1 MASTEV
7 IPTCSRW
14 LRRWRSDSRRFN
26 GLTSGAAVVLML
38 ASAPIGTT
46 SAYSTAALGVPTAAV
61 GEDSRYLFVWA
72 GDRAR
77 RTGDLLAVVDV
88 DPSSPTYATVVATLP
103 VGAIATVPHHTEHEM
118 PEGGELW
125 ANGFSAGRV
134 FRFDLR
140 NPTAPRLTGEIADAK
155 PYAYPHSFARLANG
169 HVLATYQYQLK
180 DTASN
185 ARAAMHEHGGDAV
198 PTSTPPPAPHGTTGG
213 LAEFDATGHLLR
225 VVSAGTASDSAIRPY
240 SLTVLPAIDRV
251 VTTSNDMFA
260 AVKSHTVQVWRLSDL
275 RLMASVALPAGP
287 RGDEQWNPAEPRV
300 LDDGRT
306 VIVSTS
312 ECGLYRLTGLDG
324 DRPSAQWVYSGT
336 YDPNLCLGG
345 CALTVV
351 AGRFLLQANASAR
364 AIVSFDVSDPA
375 KPREVSRL
383 FIGDTALPH
392 WISLE
397 PSGHRVV
404 ITGNGDLRGRVMLAR
419 FNQQTGSL
427 ALDSAF
433 RSPGSARPGIDLSVL
448 RRPGGDTVVAVP
460 HGAVF
465 SRP

>member
-1 MASTEV
+1 MS
-7 IPTCSRW
+7 
-14 LRRWRSDSRRFN
+14 LRRFVQAL
-26 GLTSGAAVVLML
+26 GYVAATAASQSLSAQRL
-38 ASAPIGTT
+38 AT
-46 SAYSTAALGVPTAAV
+46 SAASG
-61 GEDSRYLFVWA
+61 DSRYLFVWA

-77 RTGDLLAVVDV
+77 RTGDLIAVVDV

-103 VGAIATVPHHTEHEM
+103 VGVVGTVPHHTEHEM

-125 ANGFSAGRV
+125 ANGFAAGRV
-134 FRFDLR
+134 FRLDLR

-180 DTASN
+180 DTAST
-185 ARAAMHEHGGDAV
+185 APAVMHEHGGDAP
-198 PTSTPPPAPHGTTGG
+198 PTSVPPPAPHGTTGG

-225 VVSAGTASDSAIRPY
+225 VASARTESDSAVRPY

-260 AVKSHTVQVWRLSDL
+260 AVKSRTVQVWRLSDL
-275 RLMASVALPAGP
+275 RLMASIALPAGT
-287 RGDEQWNPAEPRV
+287 RGDEQWNSAESRV
-300 LDDGRT
+300 LEDGRT
-306 VIVSTS
+306 AIVSTS
-312 ECGLYRLTGLDG
+312 ECGLYRLTGLEG
-324 DRPSAQWVYSGT
+324 DSPSAQWVYSGT
-336 YDPNLCLGG
+336 YDPSIRFGG

-351 AGRFLLQANASAR
+351 AGQFLLQANASAR

-375 KPREVSRL
+375 RPREVSRL
-383 FIGDTALPH
+383 FIGDNSLPH

-419 FNQQTGSL
+419 FSQQTGSL

-433 RSPGSARPGIDLSVL
+433 RSPGSTRPGIDLSVL
-448 RRPGGDTVVAVP
+448 RRPGGDTVLAVP

-465 SRP
+465 SR